1 MDLCICGASEEQIN
15 CYW

>member
-1 MDLCICGASEEQIN
+1 MDLCICGAYEEQIN